1 MESFEDPVEGI
12 EEDPRSYPH
21 ATIASIKVK
30 ANPFKIGARM
40 RTGGKVTRGSLAE
53 RNYSPCFE
61 NPFHNLL
68 HSHQIHN
75 TPKSK
80 LPTFW
85 DVDRSD
91 SAGKGSFGP
100 EAEERWG
107 DGSKDWDS
115 PLDRI
120 MSRIESNT
128 EMIRNLGYKLDEL
141 KETIERLVERTPSP
155 PKE

>member
-1 MESFEDPVEGI
+1 MAG
-12 EEDPRSYPH
+12 EELGHHRSPL
-21 ATIASIKVK
+21 S
-30 ANPFKIGARM
+30 
-40 RTGGKVTRGSLAE
+40 
-53 RNYSPCFE
+53 SPL
-61 NPFHNLL
+61 NWHPLP
-68 HSHQIHN
+68 QYIVA
-75 TPKSK
+75 PKSK

-85 DVDRSD
+85 DIDRSD

-107 DGSKDWDS
+107 DGSKDWDY

-141 KETIERLVERTPSP
+141 KETIERLVERTLSP

>member
-1 MESFEDPVEGI
+1 MLQRGDRGRPSLVSSRHRCKHQIEGKRFQDWRKDED
-12 EEDPRSYPH
+12 
-21 ATIASIKVK
+21 
-30 ANPFKIGARM
+30 
-40 RTGGKVTRGSLAE
+40 GGKVPHGDIAE
-53 RNYSPCFE
+53 KNPSSCFE

-68 HSHQIHN
+68 HSHQLHN
-75 TPKSK
+75 LPKSK

-85 DVDRSD
+85 DMDRSD

-141 KETIERLVERTPSP
+141 KETIEKLVERTPSP

>member
-1 MESFEDPVEGI
+1 
-12 EEDPRSYPH
+12 
-21 ATIASIKVK
+21 
-30 ANPFKIGARM
+30 M
-40 RTGGKVTRGSLAE
+40 RTGGKVPHGDIAE
-53 RNYSPCFE
+53 KNSSSYFE

-68 HSHQIHN
+68 HSHQLDN
-75 TPKSK
+75 SSKSK

-85 DVDRSD
+85 DMDRSD

-100 EAEERWG
+100 EIEGKWG
-107 DGSKDWDS
+107 GDSKSWDS

-128 EMIRNLGYKLDEL
+128 EMIRNHGYKLDEL
-141 KETIERLVERTPSP
+141 KETTEKLVERTPSP